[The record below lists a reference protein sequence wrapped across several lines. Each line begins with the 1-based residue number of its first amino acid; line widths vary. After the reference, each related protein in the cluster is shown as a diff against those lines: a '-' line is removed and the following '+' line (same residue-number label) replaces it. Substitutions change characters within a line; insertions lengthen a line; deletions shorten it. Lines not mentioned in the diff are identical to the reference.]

1 MQISYLWI
9 SALQTGQMFLKFS
22 RGVFNFRSIS
32 VVDSIS
38 VMSKYNMM
46 QFFFFINVKPYKIHF
61 TDPRCPVRNIL
72 GRKVLISPKN
82 SWI

>member
-1 MQISYLWI
+1 MF
-9 SALQTGQMFLKFS
+9 FLKFS

-46 QFFFFINVKPYKIHF
+46 QF
-61 TDPRCPVRNIL
+61 
-72 GRKVLISPKN
+72 
-82 SWI
+82 

>member
-1 MQISYLWI
+1 
-9 SALQTGQMFLKFS
+9 MFKKIS

-46 QFFFFINVKPYKIHF
+46 QFFFFISVKPYKIHF
-61 TDPRCPVRNIL
+61 TDPRCPVRNFF
-72 GRKVLISPKN
+72 GRKVLISSKN

>member
-1 MQISYLWI
+1 MQISYL
-9 SALQTGQMFLKFS
+9 SRNNGFQRCGQDKCFFLKFS

-46 QFFFFINVKPYKIHF
+46 QFLLFF
-61 TDPRCPVRNIL
+61 L
-72 GRKVLISPKN
+72 
-82 SWI
+82 